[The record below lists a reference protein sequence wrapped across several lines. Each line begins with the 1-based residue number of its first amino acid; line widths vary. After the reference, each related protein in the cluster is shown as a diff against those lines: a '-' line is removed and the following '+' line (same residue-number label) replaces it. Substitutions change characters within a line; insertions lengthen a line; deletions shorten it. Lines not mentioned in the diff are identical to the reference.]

1 MALDRLSTALTL
13 TVDGTSHGLVATQ
26 IEAVALDL
34 HAWGFEA
41 DVTFVVESEGSGTDD
56 DPLFSDFQKPALM
69 TAALTLERSFDEV
82 DEESIPLTAT
92 GVVLAR
98 SLEETTSEGVAEDP
112 ILLRRYHV
120 RFVDRAQAL
129 WGQHRPVDLRVNTT
143 YQALIDAHKPDGLT
157 LTHSWASS
165 SVQRPVL
172 AIGLGVGDAPAS
184 FYDLV
189 LWLADREGAGLLHD
203 VRANAYSLVD
213 TKPTGAK
220 RVLEHGVVTSIE
232 VILPVLR
239 RAVPVV
245 LNAFTD
251 ASEARQEI
259 TNAQSATGV
268 RSEWLVRTPLASEV
282 DVRKGRETKRA
293 RQRLAGARVTLG
305 VLPAKPIAPGDAVT
319 FDDDFSA
326 ALFVSGKSFRAAGVS
341 VRATAAEDDGG
352 SESDG
357 QRYELAITVD
367 LEQASDPVF
376 GAPAWVAPRWP
387 FELEGKV
394 VSEIGADDEE
404 TYQIYQDAQ
413 TSVDL
418 YKVDV
423 PLFANARV
431 IVAYEPIMMSGH
443 FYFPAY
449 KGERVLLSFEFDR
462 AHFAGFL
469 DWRPGARLPLDTQGN
484 HILFGKK
491 AASQTS
497 LRHTYADA
505 KPLLTLARTS
515 DKDTQTL
522 VIEEGTLSIVVKED
536 T

>member
-1 MALDRLSTALTL
+1 M
-13 TVDGTSHGLVATQ
+13 
-26 IEAVALDL
+26 
-34 HAWGFEA
+34 
-41 DVTFVVESEGSGTDD
+41 
-56 DPLFSDFQKPALM
+56 
-69 TAALTLERSFDEV
+69 
-82 DEESIPLTAT
+82 
-92 GVVLAR
+92 
-98 SLEETTSEGVAEDP
+98 
-112 ILLRRYHV
+112 
-120 RFVDRAQAL
+120 
-129 WGQHRPVDLRVNTT
+129 
-143 YQALIDAHKPDGLT
+143 
-157 LTHSWASS
+157 
-165 SVQRPVL
+165 
-172 AIGLGVGDAPAS
+172 
-184 FYDLV
+184 
-189 LWLADREGAGLLHD
+189 
-203 VRANAYSLVD
+203 
-213 TKPTGAK
+213 
-220 RVLEHGVVTSIE
+220 
-232 VILPVLR
+232 
-239 RAVPVV
+239 
-245 LNAFTD
+245 
-251 ASEARQEI
+251 
-259 TNAQSATGV
+259 
-268 RSEWLVRTPLASEV
+268 
-282 DVRKGRETKRA
+282 
-293 RQRLAGARVTLG
+293 
-305 VLPAKPIAPGDAVT
+305 
-319 FDDDFSA
+319 
-326 ALFVSGKSFRAAGVS
+326 
-341 VRATAAEDDGG
+341 RATAAEDDGG